1 MSKQVFQTD
10 SRQRWSYFKWTLRV
24 ILTILSLLG
33 IVFLA
38 MFALEG
44 SPQMPFRHD
53 YRNAVTAASPYTK
66 DNKTAKLYKSFRDFF
81 KEKKMHN
88 NYAKATIKKQRFIG
102 KADSLTQKYFREW
115 DDPRIGVR
123 SAWYVNWD
131 KHAYISL
138 KNNIKH
144 LNMVLPEWFFINPK
158 TDKVEYRIDKQ
169 ALRLMR

>member
-53 YRNAVTAASPYTK
+53 YRNAVTASSPYTK

-88 NYAKATIKKQRFIG
+88 NYAKATIKKQRFMG

-144 LNMVLPEWFFINPK
+144 LNMVLPEWFLSI
-158 TDKVEYRIDKQ
+158 
-169 ALRLMR
+169 LRPTRWSIGLISKHCG

>member
-1 MSKQVFQTD
+1 
-10 SRQRWSYFKWTLRV
+10 
-24 ILTILSLLG
+24 
-33 IVFLA
+33 
-38 MFALEG
+38 
-44 SPQMPFRHD
+44 
-53 YRNAVTAASPYTK
+53 
-66 DNKTAKLYKSFRDFF
+66 
-81 KEKKMHN
+81 MHN

-144 LNMVLPEWFFINPK
+144 LNMVLPEWFLSI
-158 TDKVEYRIDKQ
+158 
-169 ALRLMR
+169 LRPTRWSIGLISKHCG